1 MRDSH
6 RPRVVTSVLCV
17 PVLLALWLFS
27 SAASAQDDEAPPPP
41 PGAEA
46 EAPDA
51 PDDEDAEE
59 AKPAPKQSH
68 AETEEKPE
76 ADKPAPEAPDVRI
89 EKPSEPGK
97 PGPMVLNFQRA
108 SLKEVLSYI
117 AKKNGLAIHYVHE
130 VEGDITLTSTET
142 VDLDTALQMLNGDLV
157 AKGAAAVRSGNV
169 LKVVALTN
177 AKKSNLPIFTGADP
191 DQVQEG
197 EHFITQI
204 IPLQNVTATKIKTD
218 LKELIPDHASLV
230 ANEDSN
236 TLVYT
241 ASATDVKRL
250 LRILHPL
257 DSEVSNVGDVKIFRL
272 ENADAAQLAETLKA
286 LLNVQGQGNTGRGSS
301 SSRGSYTNRMRQ
313 YMAYRMQRRSRGG
326 GR

>member
-1 MRDSH
+1 MNDFH
-6 RPRVVTSVLCV
+6 RSNPIASILCCSALVTLWS
-17 PVLLALWLFS
+17 LAPP
-27 SAASAQDDEAPPPP
+27 ASAQENETAPATD
-41 PGAEA
+41 AEA
-46 EAPDA
+46 KSTPEQAG
-51 PDDEDAEE
+51 
-59 AKPAPKQSH
+59 AKTEGTPAPAAAAPAQ
-68 AETEEKPE
+68 
-76 ADKPAPEAPDVRI
+76 DKPTPETADVKI

-97 PGPMVLNFQRA
+97 PGPMVLNFQKA

-130 VEGDITLTSTET
+130 VNGDITLTSTET

-169 LKVVALTN
+169 LKVVALSN

-191 DQVQEG
+191 DKVEEG

-218 LKELIPDHASLV
+218 LKELVPDHASLV

>member
-1 MRDSH
+1 
-6 RPRVVTSVLCV
+6 
-17 PVLLALWLFS
+17 VLLGGWLFACS
-27 SAASAQDDEAPPPP
+27 ASAQEEDAPRQAPA
-41 PGAEA
+41 AEEQPA
-46 EAPDA
+46 PKPPDA
-51 PDDEDAEE
+51 PDNGDAKKAEPAPKPGAQTDKPPAE
-59 AKPAPKQSH
+59 AKPASTS
-68 AETEEKPE
+68 ASEEPA
-76 ADKPAPEAPDVRI
+76 ADKPAPKVPNVRI

-97 PGPMVLNFQRA
+97 PGPMVLNFQKA

-117 AKKNGLAIHYVHE
+117 AKKNGLAVHYVHE
-130 VEGDITLTSTET
+130 VSGDITLTSTET
-142 VDLDTALQMLNGDLV
+142 VDLDAALQMLNGDLV

-191 DQVQEG
+191 EQVEEG

-218 LKELIPDHASLV
+218 LKDLVPDHASLV

-257 DSEVSNVGDVKIFRL
+257 DSEVSKVGDVKIFRL
-272 ENADAAQLAETLKA
+272 ENADATQLAETLKA
-286 LLNVQGQGNTGRGSS
+286 LLNIQGGSSGRGSS
-301 SSRGSYTNRMRQ
+301 SRSSYADRMRQ
-313 YMAYRMQRRSRGG
+313 YMMYRMQRRSRGG
-326 GR
+326 SR